1 METRENIREAIKRYG
16 PITDRFILRLGKSE
30 EEAGKFESWHS
41 NLSTFAEDFNGYLAC
56 LALTRLVDS
65 VEERMKGQ
73 KSTIRAVKK
82 EQRETAKAIAKEQ
95 EKLQKAID
103 KAAAKV
109 AREKEKARIKE
120 EAKVER
126 ERLKAEKKLGKLMP
140 VTAAFAKMLDVV
152 TDIPKE
158 DLPEGIQPRADDV
171 E

>member
-1 METRENIREAIKRYG
+1 MENLAAALRASGGKINRY
-16 PITDRFILRLGKSE
+16 ILRLGKNE
-30 EEAGKFESWHS
+30 EEAGKFEPWCATSDA
-41 NLSTFAEDFNGYLAC
+41 LKEDYDTFLTC

-73 KSTIRAVKK
+73 KSTIRAIKK
-82 EQRETAKAIAKEQ
+82 EQRENAKAIAKEQ